1 MKITINKKQYE
12 VKYTIRAIFL
22 YEAITKKPF
31 EIKTLT
37 DSYVFFY
44 SMLLANNP
52 DNIIDWDE
60 FINELDRNPKLLEEL
75 NAILTQ
81 QQNLDKMYNED
92 DGEDNSEKK
101 S

>member
-1 MKITINKKQYE
+1 MKITINNKEYKI
-12 VKYTIRAIFL
+12 KYTIRAIFL
-22 YEAITKKPF
+22 FETITKAPF

-52 DNIIDWDE
+52 DNVIEWDE
-60 FINELDRNPKLLEEL
+60 FIDALDNDPKLFQQL
-75 NAILTQ
+75 NEILTQ
-81 QQNLDKMYNED
+81 QQNLDKMYNE
-92 DGEDNSEKK
+92 EDKSEGEKK

>member
-1 MKITINKKQYE
+1 MNITINNKEYKI
-12 VKYTIRAIFL
+12 KYTIRAIFL

-31 EIKTLT
+31 EINTLT

-52 DNIIDWDE
+52 DNVIEWDE
-60 FINELDRNPKLLEEL
+60 FIDALDSDPKLFEQL

-92 DGEDNSEKK
+92 EVGDGEKK